1 MRVSKWGN
9 SLAVRLPKALV
20 EDLELRAGDQIEVVS
35 KVPGRLVVRRDERRE
50 RAVERMR
57 RRAWV
62 PPDGYAFDRNEAN
75 DQ

>member
-9 SLAVRLPKALV
+9 NLAVRLPKALV
-20 EDLELRAGDQIEVVS
+20 EDLELRAGDEIEVVS
-35 KVPGRLVVRRDERRE
+35 KAPGRLVVRRDERRE

-57 RRAWV
+57 RRAWA

-75 DQ
+75 DR

>member
-1 MRVSKWGN
+1 MCVSKWGN

-57 RRAWV
+57 RRAWA
-62 PPDGYAFDRNEAN
+62 PPDGYAFDRNEAH
-75 DQ
+75 DR

>member
-9 SLAVRLPKALV
+9 SLAVRLPKGLV
-20 EDLELRAGDQIEVVS
+20 EDLELRAGDQIKVVS
-35 KVPGRLVVRRDERRE
+35 KAPGRLVVRRDEHRE

-75 DQ
+75 DR